1 MLRAK
6 RERCFNPLVT
16 QEAAQALQWALNAVV
31 RDPSQRARALTA
43 LRGTEV
49 LAVSWPTDPATL
61 RTLTNSE
68 GVTALPVFS
77 SEQQLEDAAARYGW
91 IGPDGHIPSRRL
103 HVSEAVRFARQHH
116 AQLLVVDIVADHALS
131 LDQGEM
137 ELMSAPPSGRAPSYE
152 GLGNVFSSRPPNDGR
167 EVARIST
174 RPPPPNAE
182 APFSDST
189 GVRTGLRTSQ
199 SALKPTS
206 VTPNPD
212 GHTVSATFGATP
224 TLTMEA
230 LDEPPSDEVLDTL
243 TQVLREYP
251 EVEWACLVRAERGG
265 ATPVPSIALR
275 IEPAFRKHLS
285 EISARL
291 HETSAELGF
300 TLEVLILDT
309 PEQMRQARNMG
320 LPFYPWRKR

>member
-1 MLRAK
+1 LLRAA
-6 RERCFNPLVT
+6 RERWFNPLVT
-16 QEAAQALQWALNAVV
+16 HEAAQALQWALNAVV
-31 RDPSQRARALTA
+31 RDPSQRARALSA
-43 LRGTEV
+43 LRGIEV

-91 IGPDGHIPSRRL
+91 LSPDGRIPSRRL
-103 HVSEAVRFARQHH
+103 HIWEAVRFARLHH
-116 AQLLVVDIVADHALS
+116 AQLLVIDIVADHALS
-131 LDQGEM
+131 LDEGEM
-137 ELMSAPPSGRAPSYE
+137 ELMSAPPSGRPPSYA
-152 GLGNVFSSRPPNDGR
+152 GLGNVRSSRPPHDGR

-174 RPPPPNAE
+174 RPPAPSST
-182 APFSDST
+182 APFSDAT
-189 GVRTGLRTSQ
+189 GVRAALRSSQ

-212 GHTVSATFGATP
+212 GHTLSATFGAAP

-230 LDEPPSDEVLDTL
+230 LDAPPSDEVLDTL

-251 EVEWACLVRAERGG
+251 EVEWACLVRAQRAG
-265 ATPVPSIALR
+265 AALVPSIALR

-291 HETSAELGF
+291 HQSSAELGF
-300 TLEVLILDT
+300 TLEVLMLDT
-309 PEQMRQARNMG
+309 PEQMRLARSLG